1 MDWDPETGYPL
12 LKGAYMLMLTSEPSV
27 NVFGSLGNVVD
38 LTVEVELELD
48 SRDGVMLS
56 GDILAASNRP
66 VWTGA
71 ETF

>member
-1 MDWDPETGYPL
+1 
-12 LKGAYMLMLTSEPSV
+12 MLMLTSEPSV